1 MARGAV
7 AVAMALSV
15 GAYAFTVPSMA
26 DVTAQRQAAEQAQEE
41 QAVQTAS
48 AEATE
53 VALTERRAAVVQ
65 VADSVAARAQVAKET
80 ASAAALTA
88 EVVAPLDEAVAELG
102 ELLELARAE
111 SAASPVSA
119 PEPAATGPAAPLP
132 QSAPSPTEGAAEP
145 APEPL
150 PSDAPA
156 ATPTPSAS
164 PSETTIVAT
173 EVPATVAGV
182 DVPQGPEDATT
193 ARLREAVEKVAQAS
207 AQVVLVAEANSA
219 AVEVAAGVQA
229 AAAAESERAA
239 AEAARVAAER
249 AATRA
254 AWRTSLDKYSNGQVP
269 ESALCDVA
277 FDPSHELRCD
287 AAQQLEQLDAAYVDA
302 FGVHITI
309 SDSYRSLAGQYA
321 CTRTKGSL
329 CAAPGTSNHGLGTA
343 VDLGGGIQTFGT
355 RQHRWLVANADEYGW
370 TLPDWARAT
379 GSKPEAWHWEY
390 VG

>member
-1 MARGAV
+1 MT
-7 AVAMALSV
+7 LSV
-15 GAYAFTVPSMA
+15 SAYAFTVPSMA
-26 DVTAQRQAAEQAQEE
+26 DVTAQRQATEQAQEA
-41 QAVQTAS
+41 QAQLVAS

-53 VALTERRAAVVQ
+53 AALTERRAAVVQ
-65 VADSVAARAQVAKET
+65 VADSVAARAQVARET
-80 ASAAALTA
+80 ANAAALTP

-102 ELLELARAE
+102 ELLEIARAE
-111 SAASPVSA
+111 SAADPARA
-119 PEPAATGPAAPLP
+119 PEPAATGPAAPLAA
-132 QSAPSPTEGAAEP
+132 SAPSPTEGAAEP
-145 APEPL
+145 APAPL

-156 ATPTPSAS
+156 ATPTPTPSGTASAVPERS
-164 PSETTIVAT
+164 IVTT
-173 EVPATVAGV
+173 EVPARVAGV

-207 AQVVLVAEANSA
+207 AQVELVAEANSA

-239 AEAARVAAER
+239 AEAARVAAEQ

-254 AWRTSLDKYSNGQVP
+254 AWRTSLEKYGNGQVP
-269 ESALCDVA
+269 ESALCALD
-277 FDPSHELRCD
+277 FDTAHELRCD
-287 AAQQLEQLDAAYVDA
+287 AAEQLELLDAAYVDA
-302 FGVHITI
+302 FGVHISI

-355 RQHRWLVANADEYGW
+355 RQHRWLVANADEFGW
-370 TLPDWARAT
+370 TLPEWARAT

>member
-1 MARGAV
+1 MT
-7 AVAMALSV
+7 LSV
-15 GAYAFTVPSMA
+15 SAYAFTVPSMA
-26 DVTAQRQAAEQAQEE
+26 DVTAQRQAAEQAQEQ
-41 QAVQTAS
+41 QALQAAS

-53 VALTERRAAVVQ
+53 AALTERRAAVVQ

-80 ASAAALTA
+80 ANAAALTA
-88 EVVAPLDEAVAELG
+88 DVVAPLDEAVAELG
-102 ELLELARAE
+102 ELLEIARAE
-111 SAASPVSA
+111 SAGDAATTTA
-119 PEPAATGPAAPLP
+119 PQPTATGPAAPLAA
-132 QSAPSPTEGAAEP
+132 SAPSPTAGAAEP
-145 APEPL
+145 APAPL
-150 PSDAPA
+150 PTEAPA
-156 ATPTPSAS
+156 PSATPTPSA
-164 PSETTIVAT
+164 PADKTILTTQ
-173 EVPATVAGV
+173 VPATVAGV

-239 AEAARVAAER
+239 AEAERVAAER

-254 AWRTSLDKYSNGQVP
+254 AWRTSLEKYGNGQVP
-269 ESALCDVA
+269 ESALCEID

-287 AAQQLEQLDAAYVDA
+287 AAEQLEQLDAAYVDA
-302 FGVHITI
+302 FGVHISI

-329 CAAPGTSNHGLGTA
+329 CATPGTSNHGLGTA

-370 TLPDWARAT
+370 TLPEWARAT

>member
-1 MARGAV
+1 MT
-7 AVAMALSV
+7 LSV
-15 GAYAFTVPSMA
+15 SAYAFTVPSMA

-41 QAVQTAS
+41 QAQLAAS

-88 EVVAPLDEAVAELG
+88 DVVAPLDEAVAELG
-102 ELLELARAE
+102 ELLEIARAE
-111 SAASPVSA
+111 SAVDPATAAA
-119 PEPAATGPAAPLP
+119 PEPTATGPAAPLAA
-132 QSAPSPTEGAAEP
+132 SAPSPTEGADEP

-156 ATPTPSAS
+156 ATPSPSATPSAKADAEKS
-164 PSETTIVAT
+164 IVTT
-173 EVPATVAGV
+173 EVPARVAGV
-182 DVPQGPEDATT
+182 DVPKGPEDATT

-239 AEAARVAAER
+239 AEAARVAAEQ

>member
-1 MARGAV
+1 MT
-7 AVAMALSV
+7 LSV
-15 GAYAFTVPSMA
+15 SAYAFTVPSMA
-26 DVTAQRQAAEQAQEE
+26 DVTAQRQAAEQAQEAQE
-41 QAVQTAS
+41 QLAAS

-53 VALTERRAAVVQ
+53 AALTERRAAVVE

-88 EVVAPLDEAVAELG
+88 DVVAPLDEAVAELG
-102 ELLELARAE
+102 ELLEIARAE
-111 SAASPVSA
+111 SAADPATAAA
-119 PEPAATGPAAPLP
+119 PEPTSTGPAAPLAA
-132 QSAPSPTEGAAEP
+132 SAPSPTAGAAEP
-145 APEPL
+145 APAPL

-164 PSETTIVAT
+164 ASASAADEKTILTT

-182 DVPQGPEDATT
+182 DVPKGPEDATT

-229 AAAAESERAA
+229 AAAAEAERAA
-239 AEAARVAAER
+239 AEAERVAAEQ

-254 AWRTSLDKYSNGQVP
+254 AWRTSLEKYGNGQVP
-269 ESALCDVA
+269 ESALCEVD

-287 AAQQLEQLDAAYVDA
+287 AAEQLELLDAAYVDA
-302 FGVHITI
+302 FGVHISI

-370 TLPDWARAT
+370 TLPEWARAT

>member
-1 MARGAV
+1 
-7 AVAMALSV
+7 
-15 GAYAFTVPSMA
+15 
-26 DVTAQRQAAEQAQEE
+26 
-41 QAVQTAS
+41 
-48 AEATE
+48 
-53 VALTERRAAVVQ
+53 
-65 VADSVAARAQVAKET
+65 
-80 ASAAALTA
+80 
-88 EVVAPLDEAVAELG
+88 
-102 ELLELARAE
+102 
-111 SAASPVSA
+111 
-119 PEPAATGPAAPLP
+119 GPAAPLAA
-132 QSAPSPTEGAAEP
+132 SAPSPTEGADEP

-156 ATPTPSAS
+156 ATPSPSATPSAKADAEKS
-164 PSETTIVAT
+164 IVTT
-173 EVPATVAGV
+173 EVPARVAGV
-182 DVPQGPEDATT
+182 DVPKGPEDATT

-207 AQVVLVAEANSA
+207 AQVELVAEANSA
-219 AVEVAAGVQA
+219 AAEVAAGVQA

-239 AEAARVAAER
+239 AEAERVAAEQ

-254 AWRTSLDKYSNGQVP
+254 AWRTSLEKYGNGQVP
-269 ESALCDVA
+269 ESALCELD
-277 FDPSHELRCD
+277 FDTSHELRCD
-287 AAQQLEQLDAAYVDA
+287 AAEQLELLDAAYVDA

-370 TLPDWARAT
+370 TLPEWARAT